1 MLCTV
6 LHPKGDTRNSF
17 LPAGTTGIPSAAVV
31 GTLLRRATAPDYI
44 GSWPYEAAVVHL
56 YGYKNGKAGTENKHE
71 LPPPHDAL
79 LLFGEAVVVATT
91 GGVPSR
97 FNGDDYKKFYTAAM
111 GGFEDLDESEEEDS
125 DEEEEEE
132 ETEEV
137 DAAEGAEAAET
148 ADAEADA
155 VDDVEE
161 EEEDE
166 PAVVKRKPAK
176 PKKASKKLP
185 AFYSLPELEP
195 EAYTYVT
202 AKATAANTVAEPV

>member
-6 LHPKGDTRNSF
+6 LHPKGDPRNSF

-56 YGYKNGKAGTENKHE
+56 YGYKTGKAGTENKHE
-71 LPPPHDAL
+71 LPPPHDAI

-132 ETEEV
+132 EPEEA
-137 DAAEGAEAAET
+137 DAAEAE
-148 ADAEADA
+148 AEADA
-155 VDDVEE
+155 VDEVEE
-161 EEEDE
+161 EEDDE
-166 PAVVKRKPAK
+166 PVVVKRKIVK

-195 EAYTYVT
+195 EPYTYVT
-202 AKATAANTVAEPV
+202 AKTAAEPTAAANTLAEPV